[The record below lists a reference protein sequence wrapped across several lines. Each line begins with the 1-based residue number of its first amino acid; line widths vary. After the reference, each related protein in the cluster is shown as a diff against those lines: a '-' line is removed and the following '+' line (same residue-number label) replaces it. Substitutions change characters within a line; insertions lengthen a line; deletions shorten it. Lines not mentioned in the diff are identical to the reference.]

1 MKKILAVAVAVFMMI
16 SVVLGCSNDKKETPA
31 AGQPAKI
38 TEKASNAPNI
48 AETKKDSV
56 KPIKDEKAKGKQDK
70 AQKNQSAS
78 TVTTSTDSAAKVPVE
93 KGKSYTDKDHVAAYI
108 HVYKTLPPNYITK
121 GQATKLGWKSKGT
134 LDKVAPGKSI
144 GGDRFGNY
152 EKILPEKQGRT
163 WTECDI
169 DYVRGN
175 RNAKRICYSNDGLI
189 YYSASHYRDF
199 VRLY

>member
-1 MKKILAVAVAVFMMI
+1 MKKIFAVAVAVMMMI
-16 SVVLGCSNDKKETPA
+16 SVVLGCSNDKKATPP
-31 AGQPAKI
+31 AGQQAKV
-38 TEKASNAPNI
+38 TENAG
-48 AETKKDSV
+48 AASV
-56 KPIKDEKAKGKQDK
+56 KQADSNVKAKDKQDK
-70 AQKNQSAS
+70 AVSQKKEQA
-78 TVTTSTDSAAKVPVE
+78 SAAAGSGNAAGAKVQVE

-121 GQATKLGWKSKGT
+121 GQATKLGWKTKGS

-152 EKILPEKQGRT
+152 EKQLPDKQGRT

-175 RNAKRICYSNDGLI
+175 RNAKRICFSNDGLI
-189 YYSASHYRDF
+189 YYSGSHYQKF
-199 VRLY
+199 ERLY